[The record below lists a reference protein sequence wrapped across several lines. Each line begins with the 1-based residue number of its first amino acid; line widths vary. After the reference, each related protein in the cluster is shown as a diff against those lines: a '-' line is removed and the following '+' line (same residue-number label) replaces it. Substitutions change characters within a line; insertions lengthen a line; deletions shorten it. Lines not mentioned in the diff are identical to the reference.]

1 MASAPVDHNDD
12 PIAPESPGLGMYLL
26 KGSIIGALIS
36 FLVIG
41 AGILALDVEWGS
53 AVGIGLF
60 IAWWGGIGFGV
71 MLAGVVWLS
80 FYADTGH

>member
-1 MASAPVDHNDD
+1 MSSAPVDQDNDS
-12 PIAPESPGLGMYLL
+12 IAPESPGLGMYLI
-26 KGSIIGALIS
+26 KGAIIGAVIS
-36 FLVIG
+36 FIAIG

-53 AVGIGLF
+53 ALGLGVF